1 MMQDLMKIFA
11 YTVVFSVFNLFI
23 FLIYFICGQVIL
35 KKKAMKIRHS
45 DLSVDQ
51 IDFLERKYF
60 KNIRYEW
67 LKKFGNGEKS
77 FALIYFILS
86 EIICFVAIL
95 LTSRYVLVCRVAIL
109 IDAILFLVWIFLL
122 FYYNK
127 KNKKLA
133 EEHKENLEK
142 ALEKFDKSKTV

>member
-23 FLIYFICGQVIL
+23 LLIYFICGQVVL
-35 KKKAMKIRHS
+35 KKKAKKIRHS

-51 IDFLERKYF
+51 INFLERKQF

-67 LKKFGNGEKS
+67 LKKFGENETKFS
-77 FALIYFILS
+77 IIYFVLS
-86 EIICFVAIL
+86 EIVCFVAIL
-95 LTSRYVLVCRVAIL
+95 LTSRYVLICRAAIL
-109 IDAILFLVWIFLL
+109 IDAVLFLVWIFLL
-122 FYYNK
+122 IYYNK

-142 ALEKFDKSKTV
+142 ALEKFDNSKTV